1 VVGRWRVRSARR
13 TPAPRPGDRAW
24 CPVNRLLRACGLV
37 LVAVAAVGS
46 AGCFK
51 SENVGKLEGTKWS
64 SAYVPDFKGISGRGL
79 TMSIQF
85 TDGGRFN
92 MEMRSPLISLR
103 CSGTWRLGSG
113 ETVYLD
119 DVAPAVGGYTS
130 FTESI
135 TITGDTMTMTDP
147 DGTKIIFTK
156 IDPEMEKANK
166 GGSTTSPTSRK
177 SGSDTPAKP
186 TGPTETVTKN
196 GKTVT
201 KTYGP

>member
-1 VVGRWRVRSARR
+1 M
-13 TPAPRPGDRAW
+13 
-24 CPVNRLLRACGLV
+24 V
-37 LVAVAAVGS
+37 LVAAAAVGS

-51 SENVGKLEGTKWS
+51 SDNVGKLEGTKWT

-92 MEMRSPLISLR
+92 MELRSPLVSLR
-103 CSGTWRLGSG
+103 CSGTWRLGAG
-113 ETVYLD
+113 DTVYLD
-119 DVAPAVGGYTS
+119 DVAPAVGGHTS

-135 TITGDTMTMTDP
+135 TINGDVMTMTDP
-147 DGTKIIFTK
+147 DGTKIVFTK
-156 IDPEMEKANK
+156 IDEEMEKANK
-166 GGSTTSPTSRK
+166 GGTSKPKKEADTTPTTRA
-177 SGSDTPAKP
+177 GNP
-186 TGPTETVTKN
+186 GETVSRN